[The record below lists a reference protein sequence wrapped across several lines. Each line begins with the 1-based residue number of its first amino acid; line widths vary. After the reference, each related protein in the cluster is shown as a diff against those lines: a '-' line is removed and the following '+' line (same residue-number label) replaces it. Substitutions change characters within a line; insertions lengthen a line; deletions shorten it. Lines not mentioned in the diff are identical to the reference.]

1 MVDRRPGRRDG
12 RWVWWLVAGLAGA
25 AYVTALVGATAAA
38 LVLAPYVRRA
48 LDSDRFRAAL
58 EAARHPVT
66 EADLPRL
73 LPGIPIYPGA
83 RLDPFFRKLT
93 ARSLGREGATVH
105 LIASASPQQIR
116 KFYVAHMTGWEFQS
130 GSDDEDII
138 VFQRDR
144 EICLISILPSLPPFP
159 GRGAGRTFTIDYSVL
174 PRRPSPAAAPR
185 VRAGTVPWW
194 RRFPICELQGR
205 MQFCPTWTVPA
216 REGTVPARKERRW
229 LRRSS
234 PKA

>member
-73 LPGIPIYPGA
+73 LPGIPICPGA
-83 RLDPFFRKLT
+83 KLDPLFRKQT
-93 ARSLGREGATVH
+93 TRSAGEGLVYLVSRASPSQIRDFYRTHMPGWELQPGDSERDPLAFRRGDEWCWVSIPPAAPVVPGLGRGRRFVIRYYA
-105 LIASASPQQIR
+105 ASAS
-116 KFYVAHMTGWEFQS
+116 G
-130 GSDDEDII
+130 
-138 VFQRDR
+138 
-144 EICLISILPSLPPFP
+144 PSAAPA
-159 GRGAGRTFTIDYSVL
+159 AGRKLSPTTPRS
-174 PRRPSPAAAPR
+174 PRRSHQQQ
-185 VRAGTVPWW
+185 VG
-194 RRFPICELQGR
+194 Q
-205 MQFCPTWTVPA
+205 
-216 REGTVPARKERRW
+216 
-229 LRRSS
+229 
-234 PKA
+234 